1 MTRLSRMCRY
11 FFSGHARMHVDLH
24 VYLVS
29 KLVEHSHQTV
39 NGEAVKLYV
48 TNAGKVRMTDTAT
61 ILSLARRKP
70 FIVEN
75 ANDACGQKR
84 LGLPH
89 VGVSAAEIP
98 KHVAAA
104 IHRLRIFFC
113 LAHCRD
119 PF

>member
-1 MTRLSRMCRY
+1 MCRC

-61 ILSLARRKP
+61 ILSLPLARRKP

-84 LGLPH
+84 LGPPH

-113 LAHCRD
+113 PAHWRD